1 MGASYNQLQRISTA
15 LNYQRLPYLIIFGF
29 GDGLDEAEV
38 FQLGRPAAVSLK
50 LAALL
55 AQNHIGAA
63 VVKRFDHSDLHTIT
77 SFFGYKKTALNHLGA
92 VTFS

>member
-1 MGASYNQLQRISTA
+1 MGASNNQLQRISTA

-50 LAALL
+50 LAAFF

-63 VVKRFDHSDLHTIT
+63 VVKRFDHSYLHTIT
-77 SFFGYKKTALNHLGA
+77 SFFW
-92 VTFS
+92 V